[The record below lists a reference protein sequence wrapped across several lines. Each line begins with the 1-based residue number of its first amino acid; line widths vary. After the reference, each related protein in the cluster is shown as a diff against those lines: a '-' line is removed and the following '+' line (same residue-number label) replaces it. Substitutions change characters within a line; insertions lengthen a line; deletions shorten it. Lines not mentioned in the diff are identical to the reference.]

1 MDLPCESRHDKGH
14 FILLATQWLINSR
27 RKQPFL
33 GKSPGKL
40 YTDFAHLNLFLRI
53 ATMKLKSELASQ
65 RDASKESGPFAKS
78 DNIYSVD
85 PTV

>member
-65 RDASKESGPFAKS
+65 PEASKESGPFAKS